1 MSKSDAQRRS
11 YLADQMT
18 MGERVEALENK
29 VAELNFAAQG
39 CLSQRNELAERIED
53 VGSEDSQ
60 YFHDELRSLGR
71 RLGKLEKASNPG
83 MTHFVG
89 DDCAGGHRASPTEC
103 GRIVV
108 NANEWDRLNRLDYAV
123 MCLERMGP
131 GTISFRDKAGWDRWC
146 TVLKEMKL

>member
-18 MGERVEALENK
+18 MGERVEAVTQKLDSVDNRLGELEGR
-29 VAELNFAAQG
+29 VHHEIG
-39 CLSQRNELAERIED
+39 ED
-53 VGSEDSQ
+53 VQ

-71 RLGKLEKASNPG
+71 RVADLESSGTTRKATNPG

-89 DDCAGGHRASPTEC
+89 DNCPGGHQPSPTEC

-108 NANEWDRLNRLDYAV
+108 DANEWDRLKRLEKRVLELKDIEPYAV
-123 MCLERMGP
+123 
-131 GTISFRDKAGWDRWC
+131 SFVNAEAWNTWVEVTRE
-146 TVLKEMKL
+146 LK

>member
-18 MGERVEALENK
+18 MGERLEALQNK
-29 VAELNFAAQG
+29 VGEI
-39 CLSQRNELAERIED
+39 NEWIEE
-53 VGSEDSQ
+53 VGSVDSQ

-71 RLGKLEKASNPG
+71 RVGMLEKASNPG

-108 NANEWDRLNRLDYAV
+108 DAGEWDRLMRIREAAKTV
-123 MCLERMGP
+123 VA
-131 GTISFRDKAGWDRWC
+131 TIDSCKGWSEYHVTFASLREA
-146 TVLKEMKL
+146 LKP

>member
-71 RLGKLEKASNPG
+71 RVGMLEKASNPG

-108 NANEWDRLNRLDYAV
+108 DAGEWDRLQRIKQEAV
-123 MCLERMGP
+123 RVVEMMARAKPTG
-131 GTISFRDKAGWDRWC
+131 GVWC
-146 TVLKEMKL
+146 GELVSLREAMK